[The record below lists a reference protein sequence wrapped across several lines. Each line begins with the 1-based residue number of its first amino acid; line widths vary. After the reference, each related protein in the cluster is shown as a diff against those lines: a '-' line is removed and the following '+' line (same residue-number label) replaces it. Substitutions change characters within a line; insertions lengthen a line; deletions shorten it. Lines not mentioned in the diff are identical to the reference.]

1 MDTPLLIVNPSS
13 GSLRGSR
20 AVARFGAAVER
31 ALGDVDIELTQ
42 RRGHAVELA
51 RHGAAAG
58 RRTIVA
64 VGGDGTLSE
73 VVNGVMAAGASGG
86 AGEPEPPAAPRVGLI
101 GLGTGGDFG
110 RGLGMGRRLG
120 DHLAVIAAGHTRA
133 VDLLHVAF
141 RDHDGGPVE
150 RYVVNVLSAGPGSLV
165 DRYVERL
172 PGLVG
177 GRLSYGLAAAWALV
191 RTPRA
196 RLRLRLWDEPGGEAV
211 AERELDTWVL
221 GVCNGPVFGGGMRL
235 APGALV
241 DDGLIDVVSIGPAR
255 RRTVAR
261 YLPSV
266 YRGRHVLVPGV
277 EVLRCR
283 ALEVELLAPADPER
297 FALDVD
303 GDALGKLPL
312 RARLVPGALTVL
324 APPDA
329 GAPR

>member
-20 AVARFGAAVER
+20 AVPRFAAAVER

-42 RRGHAVELA
+42 RHGHAVELA
-51 RHGAAAG
+51 RRAAAAG

-73 VVNGVMAAGASGG
+73 VVNGIMQAAAAGG
-86 AGEPEPPAAPRVGLI
+86 AGQPAPPAPRVGLI

-110 RGLGMGRRLG
+110 RGLGMGRRL
-120 DHLAVIAAGHTRA
+120 DEHLAVIAAGRTRT
-133 VDLLHVAF
+133 VDLLRVSF
-141 RDHDGGPVE
+141 RDHDGAPAE

-165 DRYVERL
+165 DRYVDRL
-172 PGLVG
+172 PALVG
-177 GRLSYGLAAAWALV
+177 GRASYGLAAAWALV
-191 RTPRA
+191 RTPRG
-196 RLRLRLWDEPGGEAV
+196 RLRLRTWDDPDGEAV
-211 AERELDTWVL
+211 AERELTTWLL

-235 APGALV
+235 APGARV
-241 DDGLIDVVSIGPAR
+241 DDGLIDVVSIGPER
-255 RRTVAR
+255 KRTVAR
-261 YLPSV
+261 HLLSV

-283 ALEVELLAPADPER
+283 GLELELLEPTDPAR

-303 GDALGKLPL
+303 GDALGRLPL
-312 RARLVPGALTVL
+312 RARIVPGALTVL
-324 APPDA
+324 ATPGP
-329 GAPR
+329 GTSP